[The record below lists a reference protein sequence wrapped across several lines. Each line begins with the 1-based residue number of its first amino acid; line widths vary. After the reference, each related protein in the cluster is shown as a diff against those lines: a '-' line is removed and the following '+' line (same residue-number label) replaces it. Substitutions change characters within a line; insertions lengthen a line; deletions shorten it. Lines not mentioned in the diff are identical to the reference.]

1 MPVVGPRPP
10 QPGVPAALGPRPGG
24 GPTMS
29 PISAGASD
37 QEKVNSRERLL
48 LNTSQVAEHLGTIIM
63 YLICMYLW
71 GTGLPSFNL
80 SQNNS

>member
-1 MPVVGPRPP
+1 MIMCTGSVPMPVVAPRPP

-37 QEKVNSRERLL
+37 QEKVNHRENISVKYI
-48 LNTSQVAEHLGTIIM
+48 LNYRASCHNHTLDMHCI
-63 YLICMYLW
+63 
-71 GTGLPSFNL
+71 
-80 SQNNS
+80 